1 MAIRR
6 LATARDAVPVVL
18 DGASF
23 VSERFGFVYHCI
35 PKTLSRSMLQYLA
48 ALDPEGFRIGYE
60 AGAVETLKGIVSTSA
75 LKSFTFV
82 RNPYSRVVAVYYDKF
97 VNYLDAPG
105 QRALFARYE
114 RLRPDM
120 RLAEFVDWL
129 MTDEGND
136 QRADPHFR
144 SQHYFVLDAT
154 GAPAV
159 DYLGKFES
167 VEEDVAELQDLLGL
181 ARAPLPRVNT
191 NATRKGVSFDTTHRW
206 LEVLD
211 DRSKQLLTSRY
222 EGDFELLEYQ
232 RLAYRTVPRFSRG
245 TRARRPE
252 HTTDNRAR
260 VARLSRIRAVLNG
273 VLRRFGV
280 EVRRTRPSR

>member
-1 MAIRR
+1 MTIRS
-6 LATARDAVPVVL
+6 LAKAPGAVPTVL

-23 VSERFGFVYHCI
+23 VSEQLGFVYYCV

-48 ALDPEGFRIGYE
+48 ALDPEGFRIADKDSG
-60 AGAVETLKGIVSTSA
+60 VDILKRIVSTGA
-75 LKSFTFV
+75 PKSFTFV
-82 RNPYSRVVAVYYDKF
+82 RNPYSRVVALYYDKF

-120 RLAEFVDWL
+120 QLAEFVDWL

-136 QRADPHFR
+136 ERADPHFR

-154 GAPAV
+154 GTPAV

-167 VEEDVAELQDLLGL
+167 AEEDVAELQDLLGL
-181 ARAPLPRVNT
+181 ARATLPRVNT

-232 RLAYRTVPRFSRG
+232 RLAYSTIPRFSRG
-245 TRARRPE
+245 AQAVRSERG
-252 HTTDNRAR
+252 TDQVAR
-260 VARLSRIRAVLNG
+260 VAPLSRIRAVVNR
-273 VLRRFGV
+273 VLKPFGA
-280 EVRRTRPSR
+280 EVRRVRR